1 MANVEVNTWAGLQ
14 DSNNQGNNVK
24 WTGGDLDF
32 NDTQPTGFRNAVT
45 LYGNI
50 DFQGATF
57 RNFRHSGNGYLYPN
71 SPLHFNFNSGGY
83 VKNLNFVNGLFNE
96 SESFS
101 SGVIVFGN
109 SDCYNANV
117 INCRFDVDFTLS
129 LEQKLFHVLRKTNYS
144 GRSAFQQC
152 AFKVKA
158 QHTSSTTLYL
168 FGFNHCDD
176 CRIDLD
182 INTAYVYREFGS
194 RDSFNCGM
202 HNSEI
207 AGKIRYGGSN
217 VNVVFGSDSSGTNVY
232 RVDVNGTNQIYSG
245 ASITVYDDDIMNISS
260 TTNVKGCTEAQ
271 LKDKEYLN
279 SIGFQIAT

>member
-1 MANVEVNTWAGLQ
+1 MAVEVNTWAGLQ
-14 DSNNQGNNVK
+14 NSNNQGETVK

-32 NDTQPTGFRNAVT
+32 NNINPSGFTGAVK
-45 LYGNI
+45 LYGSI

-101 SGVIVFGN
+101 GGVIVFGN

-158 QHTSSTTLYL
+158 QHTSTTTLYL
-168 FGFNHCDD
+168 FGYNHCDD
-176 CRIDLD
+176 CKINLD
-182 INTAYVYREFGS
+182 INTAYVYREFGNP
-194 RDSFNCGM
+194 DSGNCGM

-207 AGKIRYGGSN
+207 TGKIRYGSSI
-217 VNVVFGSDSSGTNVY
+217 VVFGSGSSGTNIY
-232 RVDVNGTNQIYSG
+232 RIDVNGTNQIYSD
-245 ASITVYDDDIMNISS
+245 AAISVYDDDIMNISS
-260 TTNVKGCTEAQ
+260 QTNVKGCTEAQ
-271 LKDKEYLN
+271 LKDASYLN